1 MATIKSG
8 RWIITMNYNLFK
20 TIIITLEFSVLVMG
34 ILFGLEKIK
43 HVCGQANNPTITIEY
58 VEK

>member
-1 MATIKSG
+1 
-8 RWIITMNYNLFK
+8 MNYNLFK

-43 HVCGQANNPTITIEY
+43 HVCGQAQNPTITIEY